1 MSFANEV
8 GLFQQGIKTKA
19 KARERER
26 RQREKER
33 VNDKYI

>member
-19 KARERER
+19 KAREREKTEGE
-26 RQREKER
+26 RE
-33 VNDKYI
+33 